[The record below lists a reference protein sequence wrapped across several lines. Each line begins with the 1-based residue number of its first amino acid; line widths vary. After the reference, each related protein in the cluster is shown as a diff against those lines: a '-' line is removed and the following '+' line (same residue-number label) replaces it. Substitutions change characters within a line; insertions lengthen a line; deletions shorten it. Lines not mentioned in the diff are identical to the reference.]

1 MLENF
6 NKAFESKA
14 RLGIMSVL
22 MVNEYLSFNA
32 LKSLLNLTD
41 GNLATHL
48 RALEESTYIKVEKQ
62 FIGRKPNTT
71 YAATPSGRTAFEEH
85 LATLERFIKKSEPLT
100 NGQ

>member
-1 MLENF
+1 MILANF

-22 MVNEYLSFNA
+22 MVNDAVSFNS
-32 LKSLLNLTD
+32 LKELLSLTD

-48 RALEESTYIKVEKQ
+48 RALEDAGYLTVRKE

-71 YAATPSGRTAFEEH
+71 YSVSEEGKKAFHEH
-85 LATLERFIKKSEPLT
+85 LNELEKFIK
-100 NGQ
+100 GA